1 VPVIHRAE
9 KAEKRS
15 DRGSSRS
22 SATSHAASSS
32 SAKPFSPD
40 SSPGASTGSFVD
52 GKYPQILP
60 SDKVRSVLVKRSGR
74 TDPAYGIPPE
84 KRSLKMHMSLG
95 AINLDKTSGPTSHE
109 VAAWVKRILEIEKA
123 GHSGTLDPKVTGI
136 LPVLLGDATRV
147 MDVLLLAG
155 KEYICLMHVH
165 KPQPKKRLLDVCL
178 EFMGP
183 IFQKPPLKSSV
194 VKELRMRTI
203 YYLDVLEIEEQHVLM
218 RVGCQA
224 GTYIRKLCFDIG
236 LALGTGANMEELR
249 RTRAGPFRE
258 DETLV
263 TLHQLMDAYV
273 AWKETGDESG
283 LRRVILPVEA
293 ALRHLPRLVIADNA
307 ADAICHGA
315 PLAAPGLLSL
325 ETDINKGDK
334 VALFTLKGEAVAIGR
349 ADMNSR
355 EMLASKTGIVA
366 LTERVIM
373 EPGTYPKAWKLAERD
388 ASAAAGNAAKP

>member
-1 VPVIHRAE
+1 
-9 KAEKRS
+9 
-15 DRGSSRS
+15 
-22 SATSHAASSS
+22 
-32 SAKPFSPD
+32 
-40 SSPGASTGSFVD
+40 
-52 GKYPQILP
+52 
-60 SDKVRSVLVKRSGR
+60 
-74 TDPAYGIPPE
+74 
-84 KRSLKMHMSLG
+84 
-95 AINLDKTSGPTSHE
+95 
-109 VAAWVKRILEIEKA
+109 
-123 GHSGTLDPKVTGI
+123 
-136 LPVLLGDATRV
+136 
-147 MDVLLLAG
+147 MDTLLLAG

-165 KPQPKKRLLDVCL
+165 KPMPKKRIMEVCR

-194 VKELRMRTI
+194 VKELRVRTI

-224 GTYIRKLCFDIG
+224 GTYIRKLCFDMG

-263 TLHQLMDAYV
+263 TLHQLMDAQV

-283 LRRVILPVEA
+283 LRRVIQPVEA

-307 ADAICHGA
+307 VDAICHGA
-315 PLAAPGLLSL
+315 PLAAPGLLHL
-325 ETDINKGDK
+325 ETDINKGDD
-334 VALFTLKGEAVAIGR
+334 VALFTLKGEAVGIAR

-355 EMLASKTGIVA
+355 EMLASKMGIVA

-373 EPGTYPKAWKLAERD
+373 QPSTYPKAWKLAERD
-388 ASAAAGNAAKP
+388 ASAAAEKAAKP

>member
-1 VPVIHRAE
+1 
-9 KAEKRS
+9 
-15 DRGSSRS
+15 
-22 SATSHAASSS
+22 
-32 SAKPFSPD
+32 
-40 SSPGASTGSFVD
+40 
-52 GKYPQILP
+52 
-60 SDKVRSVLVKRSGR
+60 VKRNGK
-74 TDPAYGIPPE
+74 TDPAYGTPPE

-109 VAAWVKRILEIEKA
+109 VAAWVKRILEVDKA
-123 GHSGTLDPKVTGI
+123 GHSGTLDPNVTGI
-136 LPVLLGDATRV
+136 LPVLLGDATRI
-147 MDVLLLAG
+147 MDILLLAG

-165 KPQPKKRLLDVCL
+165 KPLPKKRIMEVCQ

-194 VKELRMRTI
+194 VKELRVRTI

-263 TLHQLMDAYV
+263 TLHQLMDAQV

-307 ADAICHGA
+307 VDAICHGA
-315 PLAAPGLLSL
+315 PLAAPGLLHL
-325 ETDINKGDK
+325 ETDINKGDD
-334 VALFTLKGEAVAIGR
+334 VALFTLKGEAVGIAR
-349 ADMNSR
+349 ADMNSK

-373 EPGTYPKAWKLAERD
+373 QPSTYPKAWKLAERHASD
-388 ASAAAGNAAKP
+388 AAEKAVKR